1 MVFKQACAA
10 IAASL
15 LFMSHAALAE
25 TSSIY
30 DGDYPVVMSSSQPQA
45 GSMELRLSSLM
56 FDERAA
62 LRGISPSQVARLGAP
77 VRSPFGRN
85 GAPRQIYNEAQLM
98 SLPRP
103 RSNAQ
108 HRCLT
113 EALYFEARGEPIRG
127 QYAVAEVILNR
138 VDNDNYPDNI
148 CDVVYQNAHRHLAC
162 QFTYACDGIPEN
174 MTDRAT
180 WDRLSRIARLMM
192 DGAPRT
198 LTSGATH
205 YHADYVHPDWARVYP
220 RTATIG
226 QHLFYRQQ
234 Y

>member
-1 MVFKQACAA
+1 MSFTQVYAA
-10 IAASL
+10 IAVSL
-15 LFMSHAALAE
+15 VFLSSAALAE

-62 LRGISPSQVARLGAP
+62 LRGVSSSQVARLGSS

-108 HRCLT
+108 HRCMT

-138 VDNDNYPDNI
+138 VDHKEYPNNI

-162 QFTYACDGIPEN
+162 QFTYACDGLPEAV
-174 MTDRAT
+174 TDRAM
-180 WDRLSRIARLMM
+180 WERLSRISRIMM
-192 DGAPRT
+192 DGADRP

-205 YHADYVHPDWARVYP
+205 YHATYVSPNWARVYP
-220 RTATIG
+220 RTASIG
-226 QHLFYRQQ
+226 QHRFYRMQ

>member
-1 MVFKQACAA
+1 MAA
-10 IAASL
+10 IRAKAAFAVAISFLATGALAQSRDDAGAVLAAS
-15 LFMSHAALAE
+15 SNNPPAA
-25 TSSIY
+25 
-30 DGDYPVVMSSSQPQA
+30 
-45 GSMELRLSSLM
+45 SMELRLSSLM

-62 LRGISPSQVARLGAP
+62 LQGVAPSQLARLGAP
-77 VRSPFGRN
+77 MRAPLSRG
-85 GAPRQIYNEAQLM
+85 GASGQIYNEAQLM

-138 VDNDNYPDNI
+138 VDHREYPNNI
-148 CDVVYQNAHRHLAC
+148 CDVVYENAHRHLAC

-174 MTDRAT
+174 VTDRAA

-192 DGAPRT
+192 DGAPRS

-205 YHADYVHPDWARVYP
+205 YHADYVNPNWARVYP
-220 RTATIG
+220 RTAVIG
-226 QHLFYRQQ
+226 QHLFYRRQ

>member
-1 MVFKQACAA
+1 MSFKQVFAA
-10 IAASL
+10 TAASL
-15 LFMSHAALAE
+15 VFLSSAALAE

-30 DGDYPVVMSSSQPQA
+30 DGDYPVVMSSSQPQS

-62 LRGISPSQVARLGAP
+62 LRGVSSSQVARLGSS

-98 SLPRP
+98 SIPRP

-108 HRCLT
+108 HRCMT

-138 VDNDNYPDNI
+138 VDHKEYPNNI

-162 QFTYACDGIPEN
+162 QFTYACDGLPETV
-174 MTDRAT
+174 TDRAM
-180 WDRLSRIARLMM
+180 WERLSRISRIMM
-192 DGAPRT
+192 DGADRP

-205 YHADYVHPDWARVYP
+205 YHATYVNPNWARVYP
-220 RTATIG
+220 RTASIG
-226 QHLFYRQQ
+226 QHRFYRMQ